1 MTLRDSVKRIRV
13 ATIIGTRPE
22 VIKMAPV
29 IKKLEASEQFESL
42 VCFSGQHRELAT
54 ETLALFGIE
63 PMHDLD
69 LMRESQ
75 GLSSLSS
82 LLITEVTKFLISTKP
97 DLVLVHGD
105 TTTAFMSS
113 LASFYQ
119 RIPVGHV
126 EAGLRTH
133 NISNPFPE
141 ELNRQAIARLA
152 SIHFAPTELAKSHL
166 LAEGI
171 SEAAIN
177 VTGNTVVDAL
187 KILINKL
194 GSDNK
199 ENQDLK
205 DRVKIKV
212 GFDYENSKFVLM
224 TSHRRESLG
233 SDMEVSFSQVAELVS
248 RNEEF
253 SIVFPVHPNP
263 LVKNKA
269 DQILGNHGRIHL
281 IEPLDYSEFLIL
293 LNKCKFVI
301 TDSGGIQEEAVSLG
315 VPVIVTRDGT
325 ERPEGLKSGLLQ
337 LVGNSGSS
345 LLLVAEALIAQM
357 EASETR
363 EGFPVREFNSPYGD
377 GLAADRILEAL
388 RLIKT

>member
-1 MTLRDSVKRIRV
+1 
-13 ATIIGTRPE
+13 
-22 VIKMAPV
+22 MAPV
-29 IKKLEASEQFESL
+29 VKKLEASDYFESL
-42 VCFSGQHRELAT
+42 VCFSGQHRDLAT
-54 ETLALFGIE
+54 KTLALFGIE
-63 PMHDLD
+63 PMFDLD

-82 LLITEVTKFLISTKP
+82 LLINEITKFLTSTKP

-133 NISNPFPE
+133 DTSNPFPE

-152 SIHFAPTELAKSHL
+152 SIHFAPTDLAKSQL

-171 SEAAIN
+171 SEEAIH

-187 KILINKL
+187 KILIDKL
-194 GSDNK
+194 GTDNK

-205 DRVKIKV
+205 DRVKTKV
-212 GFDYENSKFVLM
+212 GFDFENTKFALM

-233 SDMEVSFSQVAELVS
+233 SDMGISFSQVAELVS
-248 RNEEF
+248 RKKEYR
-253 SIVFPVHPNP
+253 IVFPVHPNP

-269 DQILGNHGRIHL
+269 DQILGNHDRIHL
-281 IEPLDYSEFLIL
+281 IEPMDYSEFLTL

-345 LLLVAEALIAQM
+345 LLSVSEALIAQI
-357 EASETR
+357 EASENLNA
-363 EGFPVREFNSPYGD
+363 FPGKEINSPYGD

-388 RLIKT
+388 TLIKT